1 MVTEI
6 DTLSQNPDNLEGNS
20 SLVTPELTQ
29 AIKNSI
35 QPIMVEGYRE
45 GQTFLAIG
53 SKHGNRRMLQINVH
67 ANEIPTLLRARSVA
81 EESNNPNSGKN
92 RPIDNRH
99 VEKIKNYIRE
109 RAQAG
114 NKWILGTIT
123 ANVDPSKIKYQKI
136 WGDLYVV
143 FIYNSTSLEIT
154 DGQHRKKAIK
164 ELIEFEGE
172 DRDLISQV
180 TFPVNLVLE
189 GELEQC
195 QTDFRDMAQ
204 TLPIAQSL
212 LVAYGG
218 YGKDAIAKEVVE
230 QVNMFRNKTQKIKS
244 SPGSKTGY
252 IYTINYIAKLVSC
265 SFAGNPANKLSEAN
279 TDNLVQERAKEL
291 SDCLNY
297 FFVKYSDTVND
308 LDKDN
313 NWRKMAKLTGDIC
326 EKEKIHWKQATEYR
340 DNCIL
345 GISVGLETLGDLL
358 YCTLDHETNFFD
370 RNKVMQLVKEIDWSR
385 QGECWKDTLIS
396 PDGKGG
402 IKLNTSRSSVSAAKE
417 NCLKQLGW
425 SKI

>member
-1 MVTEI
+1 MISQIEA
-6 DTLSQNPDNLEGNS
+6 LSQNPDNLEGNS
-20 SLVTPELTQ
+20 LLVTPELTQ
-29 AIKNSI
+29 AIKDSI
-35 QPIMVEGYRE
+35 QPIMVDGYRT

-53 SKHGNRRMLQINVH
+53 SVHGKRLMLQINVH
-67 ANEIPTLLRARSVA
+67 ATEIPTLLKARSVA
-81 EESNNPNSGKN
+81 EDSNNPNSGKN
-92 RPIDNRH
+92 RPIDNKH
-99 VEKIKNYIRE
+99 VDRIKNYIKE
-109 RAQAG
+109 CTKAG

-164 ELIEFEGE
+164 ELIEYEGE
-172 DRDLISQV
+172 ERDLICNV

-189 GELEQC
+189 GNLEQC

-218 YGKDAIAKEVVE
+218 YGKDAIANEVAA
-230 QVNMFRNKTQKIKS
+230 QVNMFSNKTQKIKA

-265 SFAGNPANKLSEAN
+265 AFTGDLTNKLSEVN
-279 TDNLVQERAKEL
+279 TDKLVKERAIEL

-297 FFVKYSDTVND
+297 FFVNYSKTAND
-308 LDKDN
+308 LDKDD
-313 NWRKMAKLTGDIC
+313 NWKKIAKLTGDIF
-326 EKEKIHWKQATEYR
+326 EKDKLYWKQATEYR

-345 GISVGLETLGDLL
+345 GISVGLEVLGNLL
-358 YCTLDHETNFFD
+358 YHTLNNETNLFD
-370 RNKVMQLVKEIDWSR
+370 RDKVKKLAGGIDWSR
-385 QGECWKDTLIS
+385 EGKCWKDTLTS
-396 PDGKGG
+396 SDGKGG
-402 IKLNTSRSSVSAAKE
+402 LKLNTSRGSVKTAKE
-417 NCLKQLGW
+417 HCLKELGW
-425 SKI
+425 ASN